1 MNINR
6 LISRREKDGISHRR
20 EKSTDKSADRKS
32 VDRNS
37 ADRKTR
43 HNPSYSSLSKAFSNL
58 HGKSKSS
65 IQASHIHA
73 TPANFRSRSFL
84 QSGIFSGDG
93 GLIALFRPDYTQKK
107 LDKENA
113 KEIKEKV
120 SAVKKRLK
128 EEDCKDMSDDS
139 INFALRCLNSKG
151 SVEKAVELLIIIRQS
166 LDGKIEPYNPEVYL
180 RGAVNREYVT
190 CYIDALL
197 FAMFGRLDTYE
208 SVLSTDFPD
217 EHRRRLAII
226 LRVYVN
232 MLRRGLLIQTDITE
246 QLQQALSDCGWV
258 DASSLEQQDV
268 SEFFTQLATILDFP
282 LLEFQVDLYHIGKE
296 GDTDDHKK
304 VQEHFLNIAV
314 PETLSPGRTNV
325 RLEDCLENYLY
336 SRIDVR
342 RAVDLS
348 DRDSCL
354 KPTISHDEG
363 EPSAQSG
370 ISVQVSDLGTSVPA
384 SPIHSTPSSPRGG
397 LDRSSSLLLRRKI
410 FQDSGVEIKNLPPD
424 ANSADHNIT
433 ARIKT
438 DSDSGISMKDGSSPP
453 KASKLTEVE
462 VQMRAWQFFKLVIPW
477 HGCPNDNATVEVHL
491 RTKPI
496 IGICLKR
503 YGFKNNQP
511 YRINTP
517 VDIPLD
523 IRLPHFLEDER
534 DEVDG
539 SQFAREYKLSLQSFV
554 CHRGNTTSSGHYV
567 SYIRGTSPIVDGD
580 SRSNRKLSNA
590 NRPPGYSEERWI
602 RCDDLAAP
610 RIDTVDIEDS
620 LQREMP
626 YLLFYQIQP
635 YDSVSPPETEPPSYN
650 ESAFQLNQSNLDI
663 NIQSSTS
670 LNKEQGYFDR
680 PREEM
685 TPSIRF
691 SGESSRPG
699 TSRHSLN
706 LPEDQSGFRRGSL
719 PFTENSTAS
728 TGSIQG
734 TSAPVTPS
742 EENTETAGQR
752 ISRVA
757 HKYRAN
763 KSRPTSQSG
772 EIRIENRIS
781 ATFSR
786 LNLMKSKEQ
795 LNKPEESRESTST
808 IDTVMTPEPQP
819 RNSTTTSGPSDEH
832 REQLTEFHLHTG
844 LGRPGG
850 KKDKK
855 REKSKGPSDRSETG
869 LNRLHK
875 GKEKSK
881 GKSKDLPIRECHLM

>member
-6 LISRREKDGISHRR
+6 LISRREKDGISHQR
-20 EKSTDKSADRKS
+20 EKSTDKSAERK
-32 VDRNS
+32 S
-37 ADRKTR
+37 ADRKSADR
-43 HNPSYSSLSKAFSNL
+43 K
-58 HGKSKSS
+58 
-65 IQASHIHA
+65 
-73 TPANFRSRSFL
+73 
-84 QSGIFSGDG
+84 SGILSGDG
-93 GLIALFRPDYTQKK
+93 GLMSLFRPDSTQKK
-107 LDKENA
+107 LDKENV

-139 INFALRCLNSKG
+139 INFALRCLHSKG
-151 SVEKAVELLIIIRQS
+151 SVEKAVELLIIIRHS
-166 LDGKIEPYNPEVYL
+166 LDGNIEPYNPDVYL
-180 RGAVNREYVT
+180 RGAVNREHVT

-208 SVLSTDFPD
+208 SVLTKNFAE
-217 EHRRRLAII
+217 EHKRRLAII

-246 QLQQALSDCGWV
+246 QLQQALSDCGWD
-258 DASSLEQQDV
+258 DAGSLEQQDV

-304 VQEHFLNIAV
+304 VKEHFLNIAV
-314 PETLSPGRTNV
+314 PETLPPGRTNV

-348 DRDSCL
+348 ARDSCL

-363 EPSAQSG
+363 EASAQSG
-370 ISVQVSDLGTSVPA
+370 ISVQVSDLGTSAPA
-384 SPIHSTPSSPRGG
+384 SPMPSTPSSPRCA

-424 ANSADHNIT
+424 ADAADHDV
-433 ARIKT
+433 APRSQT

-453 KASKLTEVE
+453 KTSKLTEVE

-477 HGCPNDNATVEVHL
+477 HGCPNDNATVQVHL

-610 RIDTVDIEDS
+610 RIDTVDIEDA

-635 YDSVSPPETEPPSYN
+635 YDGVSPPETEPPSYN
-650 ESAFQLNQSNLDI
+650 ESAIQLNQSNLDM
-663 NIQSSTS
+663 NIQSPTP
-670 LNKEQGYFDR
+670 LDKEQGYFDR
-680 PREEM
+680 PREEIN
-685 TPSIRF
+685 PSIRL
-691 SGESSRPG
+691 SGESSCPG

-706 LPEDQSGFRRGSL
+706 LPEDHSEFRRGSL
-719 PFTENSTAS
+719 AFTDNSMAS
-728 TGSIQG
+728 TGSIQA

-742 EENTETAGQR
+742 EDAIETAGQR
-752 ISRVA
+752 IPQVA
-757 HKYRAN
+757 HKYRSN

-772 EIRIENRIS
+772 ENRIENRIS

-795 LNKPEESRESTST
+795 LTKPDEPRDSTST
-808 IDTVMTPEPQP
+808 NDTVITSEAQHQHSMTI
-819 RNSTTTSGPSDEH
+819 SGPSVEH
-832 REQLTEFHLHTG
+832 QEQLTEVHPNAG
-844 LGRPGG
+844 LGRSGG

-869 LNRLHK
+869 LHRLHK
-875 GKEKSK
+875 GKDKTK
-881 GKSKDLPIRECHLM
+881 GRGKDLPIRECYLM